1 MLEARDREVVVVDNA
16 LSLYGTQYT
25 AKKAFFNFLGAS
37 FRIYGPDGNLQ
48 FYVKQKAFKLKEQI
62 TVFGDEAATKP
73 MLSIKARSIL
83 DFAATYD
90 VTEVATGEK
99 VGAMKREGI
108 RSATMRDK
116 WTILGVDD
124 NKIGEINEDSLL
136 FALLRRFLSNLI
148 PETFHVHVAG
158 KEVGTIAQTFNPFIL
173 TYRVDFSQAGALL
186 DPRLGV
192 AMVVL
197 LLAIEGR
204 QEQR

>member
-1 MLEARDREVVVVDNA
+1 VLEARDREVLVVDNA
-16 LSLYGTQYT
+16 LSLYGTRYT

-37 FRIYGPDGNLQ
+37 FRIYGSDGQLQ
-48 FYVKQKAFKLKEQI
+48 FYVKQKAFKLKEEI

-90 VTEVATGEK
+90 VTDVATGDR
-99 VGAMKREGI
+99 VGAMKREGV
-108 RSATMRDK
+108 RSSFLRDK

-124 NKIGEINEDSLL
+124 HKIGEINEDSLL

-148 PETFHVHVAG
+148 PETFEVHVGG
-158 KEVGTIAQTFNPFIL
+158 KEVGKIAQTFNPFIL
-173 TYRVDFSQAGALL
+173 TYQVDFSQAGALL

>member
-1 MLEARDREVVVVDNA
+1 VLEARDWEVVVVDNA
-16 LSLYGTQYT
+16 LSLYGTHYT

-48 FYVKQKAFKLKEQI
+48 FYVKQKAFKLKEEI
-62 TVFGDEAATKP
+62 TIFGDEAATKP

-116 WTILGVDD
+116 WTILAEDD
-124 NKIGEINEDSLL
+124 RKIGEINEDSLL

-148 PETFHVHVAG
+148 PETFHVHIAG

>member
-1 MLEARDREVVVVDNA
+1 M
-16 LSLYGTQYT
+16 
-25 AKKAFFNFLGAS
+25 
-37 FRIYGPDGNLQ
+37 
-48 FYVKQKAFKLKEQI
+48 KQKAFKLKEEI

-90 VTEVATGEK
+90 VTDVATGEK

-108 RSATMRDK
+108 RSATLRDK
-116 WTILGVDD
+116 WTILGMDD

-158 KEVGTIAQTFNPFIL
+158 KEVGKIAQTFNPFIL

>member
-1 MLEARDREVVVVDNA
+1 VLEAGDREVFVVDNA

-37 FRIYGPDGNLQ
+37 FRIYGSDGQLR
-48 FYVKQKAFKLKEQI
+48 FYVKQKAFKLKEEI

-90 VTEVATGEK
+90 VTDVATGER
-99 VGAMKREGI
+99 VGAMKREGV
-108 RSATMRDK
+108 RSSFLRDK
-116 WTILGVDD
+116 WTILGADD
-124 NKIGEINEDSLL
+124 NKIGEVNEDSMML
-136 FALLRRFLSNLI
+136 ALLRRFLSNLI

-158 KEVGTIAQTFNPFIL
+158 KEVGTIVQAFNPFIL

>member
-1 MLEARDREVVVVDNA
+1 MLEADDREVFVVDNA

-37 FRIYGPDGNLQ
+37 FRIYGSDGQLR
-48 FYVKQKAFKLKEQI
+48 FYVKQKAFKLKEEI

-90 VTEVATGEK
+90 VTDVATGER
-99 VGAMKREGI
+99 VGAMKREGV
-108 RSATMRDK
+108 RSSFLRDK
-116 WTILGVDD
+116 WTILGADD
-124 NKIGEINEDSLL
+124 NKIGEVNEDSMML
-136 FALLRRFLSNLI
+136 ALLRRFLSNLI

-158 KEVGTIAQTFNPFIL
+158 KEVGTIVQAFNPFIL

-204 QEQR
+204 QEQ

>member
-1 MLEARDREVVVVDNA
+1 
-16 LSLYGTQYT
+16 
-25 AKKAFFNFLGAS
+25 
-37 FRIYGPDGNLQ
+37 
-48 FYVKQKAFKLKEQI
+48 
-62 TVFGDEAATKP
+62 
-73 MLSIKARSIL
+73 
-83 DFAATYD
+83 

-108 RSATMRDK
+108 RSATLRDK

-148 PETFHVHVAG
+148 PETFHVHVGG

>member
-1 MLEARDREVVVVDNA
+1 VLEAGDREVLVVDNA
-16 LSLYGTQYT
+16 LSLYGTHYT

-48 FYVKQKAFKLKEQI
+48 FYVKQKAFRLKEDI

-83 DFAATYD
+83 DFAGTYD

-108 RSATMRDK
+108 LSATMRDK

-124 NKIGEINEDSLL
+124 NKIGEINEDSL
-136 FALLRRFLSNLI
+136 RFLSNLI
-148 PETFHVHVAG
+148 PETFHVHIAG
-158 KEVGTIAQTFNPFIL
+158 REVGTISQTFNPFIL
-173 TYRVDFSQAGALL
+173 TYRVDFSRAGALL

-204 QEQR
+204 QEKE

>member
-1 MLEARDREVVVVDNA
+1 MLDNA
-16 LSLYGTQYT
+16 LSLYGTRYT

-37 FRIYGPDGNLQ
+37 FRIFGPDGKLQ
-48 FYVKQKAFKLKEQI
+48 FYVKQKAFKLKEEI

-90 VTEVATGEK
+90 ITEVATGEK
-99 VGAMKREGI
+99 VGAMKREGV

-116 WTILGVDD
+116 WTILGEND
-124 NKIGEINEDSLL
+124 NKIGEINEDSLIM
-136 FALLRRFLSNLI
+136 ALLRRFLSNLI

-158 KEVGTIAQTFNPFIL
+158 KEVGTISQTFNPFIL

-204 QEQR
+204 QEQH

>member
-1 MLEARDREVVVVDNA
+1 VLEADDREVFVVDNA

-37 FRIYGPDGNLQ
+37 FRIYGSDGQLR
-48 FYVKQKAFKLKEQI
+48 FYVKQKAFKLKEEI

-90 VTEVATGEK
+90 VTDVATGER
-99 VGAMKREGI
+99 VGAMKREGV
-108 RSATMRDK
+108 RSSFLRDK
-116 WTILGVDD
+116 WTILGEND
-124 NKIGEINEDSLL
+124 NKIGEVNEDSMML
-136 FALLRRFLSNLI
+136 ALLRRFLSNLI

-158 KEVGTIAQTFNPFIL
+158 KEVGTIVQAFNPFIL

-204 QEQR
+204 QEQ